1 MKNEIQI
8 TNSSK
13 NISLLGFIVL
23 LNILLLFANLF
34 WGSVNISA
42 NKILDLVF
50 NGTSEIPDIEEIII
64 IQSRLPQALT
74 ALLTGA
80 ALSVAGLLMQT
91 LFRNPL
97 AGPGILG
104 ISSGASIGVA
114 IISLIGGSVGIHLFS
129 SLFQELS
136 MLMAAFVGAFLFLGI
151 ILVFANF
158 IRSNISLLIIGLML
172 GYTASSLI
180 GFLQFISHEQQ
191 LHSFVIWG
199 LGSFSNVSLEQLKIY
214 SIIIVIGVS
223 LSFLFVKPL
232 NLLLL
237 GENYAANLG
246 LSIKRLRFLII
257 LITGILTATATA
269 YAGPIA
275 FIGLAVPHLARLIF
289 KTTDHKII
297 LPGIVLTGMGI
308 ALVCNLISRLPAM
321 EQALPINTVTSLFG
335 APLVIW
341 FLIKNN
347 RIYYK
352 T

>member
-1 MKNEIQI
+1 MKNKKHL
-8 TNSSK
+8 TSSSK
-13 NISLLGFIVL
+13 AISLLGIITL
-23 LNILLLFANLF
+23 LNVILLFANLF
-34 WGSVNISA
+34 WGSVNIPA
-42 NKILDLVF
+42 IKILDLLF
-50 NGTSEIPDIEEIII
+50 SGNAENPSIEEIII
-64 IQSRLPQALT
+64 MQSRLPQALT

-80 ALSVAGLLMQT
+80 SLSVAGLLMQT

-114 IISLIGGSVGIHLFS
+114 IISLVGGSVGIHLFS
-129 SLFQELS
+129 SIFQELS
-136 MLMAAFVGAFLFLGI
+136 MLVAAFVGAFIFLGI
-151 ILVFANF
+151 ILVFANY
-158 IRSNISLLIIGLML
+158 IKNNISLLIIGLLL

-199 LGSFSNVSLEQLKIY
+199 LGSFSNVSLDQLKIY
-214 SIIIVIGVS
+214 SILIILSVGV
-223 LSFLFVKPL
+223 SFLFVKPL

-246 LSIKRLRFLII
+246 IPIKRLRFLII
-257 LITGILTATATA
+257 LVTGILTATATA

-289 KTTDHKII
+289 KTTDHKIL

-308 ALVCNLISRLPAM
+308 ALACNLISRLPAL

-347 RIYYK
+347 RIYYHS
-352 T
+352 